1 MNSKYEDIPS
11 IIQVIGNIYQTP
23 TLLDNEK
30 YTFIEEDFTNEFH
43 KILFGSIYNLY
54 K

>member
-23 TLLDNEK
+23 TLLDNEH
-30 YTFIEEDFTNEFH
+30 YI
-43 KILFGSIYNLY
+43 NLL
-54 K
+54 KSDT